1 MKTLDKQLSV
11 SILRARVDGLDNQVH
26 SLPNLNSRMVLF
38 SDNHVG
44 GVPGIRVITPSV
56 YMPRYLGG
64 YYG

>member
-1 MKTLDKQLSV
+1 MKRLDKQSSS
-11 SILRARVDGLDNQVH
+11 SILKVRVRGLDNQAQ
-26 SLPNLNSRMVLF
+26 SLPDPNSYGILF

-44 GVPGIRVITPSV
+44 GVPSTRIITPRA